1 MVAILGGLSWSG
13 RQDTDDD
20 RPERKL
26 NKMMDLAKRR
36 KRLKRKQAIRKAI
49 GSVLTFIL
57 VISIMAVGI
66 NAFLNAWDKEMD
78 SQAEYN
84 RQYIQEM
91 NMERMKNGFDPIQ

>member
-49 GSVLTFIL
+49 VNGLTLTL
-57 VISIMAVGI
+57 VAGVMAIGMM
-66 NAFLNAWDKEMD
+66 AFFDAWDSEME

-84 RQYIQEM
+84 RRYVQDM
-91 NMERMKNGFDPIQ
+91 NLKRMENGLDPIE